1 MKRKIL
7 MLALLTAVFAL
18 LLCVGAG
25 AVDEYDL
32 WVNGV
37 HVTSDNA
44 ADVLGNADEG
54 ATVKYDAAT
63 NTLTLDGAELSVLH
77 TYDNQYYGVILART
91 DDPLTVNVIGDSKIT
106 VGDPGENA
114 GSIRCVCGILHDETG
129 FAPVN
134 KTWSINLTG
143 TATLDIEVNY
153 FGSGIRAHEDVDIE
167 KLTLNINVNKTD
179 DITDEY
185 GGGNAY
191 LYDTLQDAVN
201 DAAKRT
207 DTESVTIHLLKQPES
222 TEVKLPSET
231 PDNITLSKLGTED
244 INFSE
249 VNITDAAGSK
259 VTVGNDGIY
268 EHAIIITGYSNGEY
282 TWCAHTNDRL
292 DEGLSFLEGY
302 NCYRVMRF

>member
-1 MKRKIL
+1 MI
-7 MLALLTAVFAL
+7 
-18 LLCVGAG
+18 
-25 AVDEYDL
+25 
-32 WVNGV
+32 
-37 HVTSDNA
+37 
-44 ADVLGNADEG
+44 
-54 ATVKYDAAT
+54 
-63 NTLTLDGAELSVLH
+63 
-77 TYDNQYYGVILART
+77 
-91 DDPLTVNVIGDSKIT
+91 
-106 VGDPGENA
+106 
-114 GSIRCVCGILHDETG
+114 
-129 FAPVN
+129 
-134 KTWSINLTG
+134 
-143 TATLDIEVNY
+143 NY

-249 VNITDAAGSK
+249 VNITDAVGSK